1 MSIKLFKNEQGGIV
15 LEAAL
20 VLPLFM
26 AFVLSLILFIQI
38 SLAEMAL
45 QSAVSESTKSIATQ
59 LYPVKLL
66 VQEAKSKYDSSQ
78 VANVI
83 NSAVDRVQTARNKV
97 IGAEDFID
105 EYAAYIPDSL
115 LEILKWEKEKRL
127 LGEDTLE
134 SGYDD
139 IVENQIK
146 PRINAAFT
154 PIVFAYSDSSFIKQD
169 KLKVTSV
176 TLPNLFSDNEAYF
189 GIEAQLEFNLRLP
202 FINRMLILKQKAYER
217 AWLGA

>member
-1 MSIKLFKNEQGGIV
+1 LASNEQGGIV

-26 AFVLSLILFIQI
+26 AFVLSLIMFIQI

-66 VQEAKSKYDSSQ
+66 VQEAKSKYDQSQ
-78 VANVI
+78 VASVI

-115 LEILKWEKEKRL
+115 LEILKWEKEIRIQ
-127 LGEDTLE
+127 GEDTLQ

-146 PRINAAFT
+146 PKINAAFT
-154 PIVFAYSDSSFIKQD
+154 PIVFAYSDSSFITKD

-176 TLPNLFSDNEAYF
+176 TLPNLLSDGEAYF
-189 GIEAQLEFNLRLP
+189 GIEAQLEFKLRLP
-202 FINRMLILKQKAYER
+202 FLSRTLILKQKAYER